1 MDIDLALLADAA
13 TIDAAGKLNIL
24 GIFDRIAMSSFP
36 GRHGRMCIV
45 LRFRAGINE
54 AGQHELA
61 IKLVGPDGSDV
72 ARASG
77 TFQVSASS
85 AAVAEGVQLPQ
96 VLNVD
101 GIVFKTAGRYAFDVE
116 VDGEHYVSIPLR
128 VTSPSGSRA

>member
-24 GIFDRIAMSSFP
+24 GIFDRIAVPDFP

-54 AGQHELA
+54 VGRHQLA
-61 IKLVGPDGSDV
+61 ITLVGPQGNEV
-72 ARASG
+72 ARADG
-77 TFQVSASS
+77 AFQVAASTTAMS
-85 AAVAEGVQLPQ
+85 EGVQLPQ

-101 GIVFKTAGRYAFDVE
+101 GIVFQTAGRYAFDVR
-116 VDGEHYVSIPLR
+116 VDGEHHVSIPLR
-128 VTSPSGSRA
+128 VSSTAAGRA